1 MAWVAGAVEWE
12 VEEEVWAA
20 ATVVLA
26 EEVVTVEEVACKTTE
41 VSSKDTVDSKVTAVK
56 VTEGEAEELLWAAVT
71 VESATLQDMAVPLQQ
86 AAWVVEV
93 LEPAVMATQQPCMR
107 SSLLRWVITQWA
119 TGKFCF
125 AASIEVSRSFNDC
138 EWSSEL

>member
-41 VSSKDTVDSKVTAVK
+41 VSSKDMADSKVTAVK

-119 TGKFCF
+119 MGKFCF
-125 AASIEVSRSFNDC
+125 VASIEISRRLNDC